1 MEDEWVFLV
10 QSTPEILYDV
20 ITAPVPP
27 KKRSRYKRA
36 AKTIALVIQFVLW
49 LKSL

>member
-10 QSTPEILYDV
+10 QSTPEILYDI
-20 ITAPVPP
+20 ITVPVPP

-36 AKTIALVIQFVLW
+36 AKTVALIVQIFLW
-49 LKSL
+49 LKAL